1 MFGIGFGELIVI
13 LLAVIVFIN
22 PKDLPA
28 FVRKVGRAWGE
39 LRSLKDKFKGE

>member
-1 MFGIGFGELIVI
+1 MFGIGFSELVVI
-13 LLAVIVFIN
+13 LLAIIVFVN

-39 LRSLKDKFKGE
+39 LQSLMDRFKGE

>member
-1 MFGIGFGELIVI
+1 MFGIGVGELLVI
-13 LLAVIVFIN
+13 AIAAVVLID

-39 LRSLKDKFKGE
+39 LQSLKGKIKGE